1 MLSFCCERKYTIVRT
16 WEDYKK
22 DVKDLNQDIEEME
35 VLATIVSTIIEK
47 RNDLGISQRGLA
59 DICGLP
65 HSSVARIESCAVKP
79 KVETLIKIMKPL
91 GLRLSA
97 VSTQVLDNK
106 TKTISLLK
114 PIGHCFGVLKAI
126 EIAKKTKE
134 QYLDKNVYVF
144 GLLVHNEEVV
154 KELDK
159 LGIKTIEMNEETAAT
174 LLNKFTSNDVVIFTA
189 HGHPQAYEDILKK
202 NNVTYIDATCS
213 KVKDCFNVIKEADEV
228 IYIGK
233 NHHPETVAALTMN
246 SNAHLYDISGAPFDY
261 SQLKSDHPLVINQ
274 TTLSF
279 LELEQ
284 IHTEIKNKLPRATF
298 YNEICNATLLRQQA
312 IKGLNDDVDTIIIV
326 GSKKSSNTMKLYDL
340 AKSLHPNKQTIL
352 VNNVDELKGYQLT
365 FKSAVIASG
374 TSTSIET
381 INQIKVYLNSF

>member
-1 MLSFCCERKYTIVRT
+1 MAIT
-16 WEDYKK
+16 
-22 DVKDLNQDIEEME
+22 
-35 VLATIVSTIIEK
+35 
-47 RNDLGISQRGLA
+47 
-59 DICGLP
+59 
-65 HSSVARIESCAVKP
+65 
-79 KVETLIKIMKPL
+79 
-91 GLRLSA
+91 
-97 VSTQVLDNK
+97 
-106 TKTISLLK
+106 LLK

-134 QYLDKNVYVF
+134 QYKDKNVYVF

-159 LGIKTIEMNEETAAT
+159 LGIKTIEMNEGNALE
-174 LLNKFTSNDVVIFTA
+174 LLNKFTPHDVVIFTA
-189 HGHPQAYEDILKK
+189 HGHPQAYEDILNK
-202 NNVTYIDATCS
+202 NNVTYVDATCS
-213 KVKDCFNVIKEADEV
+213 KVKDCFNVIKQAEEV

-246 SNAHLYDISGAPFDY
+246 PHAYLYDISGVPFDY

-284 IHTEIKNKLPRATF
+284 IHAEIKNKLPRATF
-298 YNEICNATLLRQQA
+298 YDEICNATLLRQQA
-312 IKGLNDDVDTIIIV
+312 IKDLKDDVDTIIIV
-326 GSKKSSNTMKLYDL
+326 GSKKSSNTMKLYEL

-352 VNNVDELKGYQLT
+352 INNVDELKDYQLT
-365 FKSAVIASG
+365 FKSAVVASG

-381 INQIKVYLNSF
+381 INAVKDYASSK